1 MTGNHDY
8 LLHVVSESLKSY
20 EQFIRKQLTRL
31 PNIASIESSF
41 AFGQVKTK
49 TKLPAR

>member
-1 MTGNHDY
+1 G
-8 LLHVVSESLKSY
+8 
-20 EQFIRKQLTRL
+20 QLTRL

-49 TKLPAR
+49 TKLPVR